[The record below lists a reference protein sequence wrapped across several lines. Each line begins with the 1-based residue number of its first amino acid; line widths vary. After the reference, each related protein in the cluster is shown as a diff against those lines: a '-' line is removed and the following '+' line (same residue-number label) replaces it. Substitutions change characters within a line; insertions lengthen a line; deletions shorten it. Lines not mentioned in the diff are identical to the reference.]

1 MNKNK
6 TDFAQKFHNEWGAKG
21 KEPSIIQGVEAPKLK
36 AHLKSEY
43 KRIEDKSRKDAVDTA
58 ARQRPLEHGDNLST
72 YIMYVAE
79 EASALNSHVSS
90 VLQAEGMQDY
100 KEQATYFAE
109 EETKLLDENLS
120 KVENKSLNKAR
131 DLRDIVERDTY
142 AWGWFP
148 FIILAIAV
156 GLLGDL
162 LYNAKALQAI
172 GLNYLESLVVV
183 APVVIGLALG
193 GYFFFTELKKDETEK
208 SSSLKLI
215 FSGAIIL
222 LSFVVMGY
230 VRAYYLREMNG
241 TNMSLTFSTLTFVIL
256 NILIFGGV
264 SIIFHSF
271 FPTREQFSI
280 RRERSKVAG
289 EVKALEA
296 EKATIIE
303 NKKLLKS
310 WLSNTL
316 QTANDIVNY
325 HNALLNENVSFFRK
339 VAAHWIRE
347 VSTRL
352 PYTPDCM
359 TQNLPRVNCR
369 YVKNDSK
376 LLNQK
381 NPTNDVQ

>member
-21 KEPSIIQGVEAPKLK
+21 KEPSMIQGVEAPKLK
-36 AHLKSEY
+36 AHLKSEH

-79 EASALNSHVSS
+79 EASALNSHVAS

-120 KVENKSLNKAR
+120 KVENKLLNKAR

-148 FIILAIAV
+148 FIILAIAI

-193 GYFFFTELKKDETEK
+193 GYFFFTKLKKDETEK
-208 SSSLKLI
+208 SSSLKLT
-215 FSGAIIL
+215 FSGAVIL
-222 LSFVVMGY
+222 ISFVVMGY

-256 NILIFGGV
+256 NVLIFGGV

-296 EKATIIE
+296 EKATIIQ

-310 WLSNTL
+310 WLSDTL

-359 TQNLPRVNCR
+359 TQNLPHVNCR
-369 YVKNDSK
+369 YVKIDNK